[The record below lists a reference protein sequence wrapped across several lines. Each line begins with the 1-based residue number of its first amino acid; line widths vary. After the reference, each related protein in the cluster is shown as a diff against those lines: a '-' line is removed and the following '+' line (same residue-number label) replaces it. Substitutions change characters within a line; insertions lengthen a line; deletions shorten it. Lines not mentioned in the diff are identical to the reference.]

1 MDELVTAGEERPR
14 TAVDGTDSRR
24 STRGLAKTPA
34 GGAHAAEAP
43 HDSALSLVSAF
54 GGVRGMIDM
63 TVPGLVFVVV
73 FTITRETKAS
83 SYAAV
88 AVAGV
93 LAAVRLA
100 RRETLMHAL
109 GGFLGVAIAAYVAV
123 KSGKAENFYL
133 LGVFISGG
141 YALAYIVSILVRWPI
156 IGVVLGP
163 ILGENFTWRKNPE
176 RAAAY
181 TKATWVWVALFV
193 LRIVVQVP
201 LYLAD
206 KVTWLGAAKVALGVP
221 PWLVA
226 IYLTWLI
233 MSKAPPPTKVA
244 DEEFEESEDDSRRDG
259 SRVESGG
266 GAEAGSGAVVDAAVD
281 AAADPLGDT
290 RGSAAAVDGASEPGD
305 ERRPDTG
312 SIR

>member
-1 MDELVTAGEERPR
+1 MTAEAELPRPASEAASPGSGDGAADGHAAAGTGAEEKALDRADD
-14 TAVDGTDSRR
+14 T
-24 STRGLAKTPA
+24 A
-34 GGAHAAEAP
+34 GGAHAAPAGDGTP
-43 HDSALSLVSAF
+43 DSAMSLVAAF

-73 FTITRETKAS
+73 FTITRTTATS
-83 SYAAV
+83 AYAAV
-88 AVAGV
+88 AVAAV
-93 LAAVRLA
+93 LAGIRLM

-109 GGFLGVAIAAYVAV
+109 GGFLGVAIAAFVAI

-133 LGVFISGG
+133 LGVLLSGG
-141 YALAYIVSILVRWPI
+141 YAVAYMVSILVRWPL

-163 ILGENFTWRKNPE
+163 ILGENFTWRKNPA

-233 MSKAPPPTKVA
+233 MSKAPPPVKVTY
-244 DEEFEESEDDSRRDG
+244 DDDR
-259 SRVESGG
+259 
-266 GAEAGSGAVVDAAVD
+266 
-281 AAADPLGDT
+281 P
-290 RGSAAAVDGASEPGD
+290 SA
-305 ERRPDTG
+305 TG
-312 SIR
+312 SESTSR

>member
-1 MDELVTAGEERPR
+1 MKAGEEHPR
-14 TAVDGTDSRR
+14 AAVEGTDSRR
-24 STRGLAKTPA
+24 PERDAAETPE
-34 GGAHAAEAP
+34 GGARAAEAP
-43 HDSALSLVSAF
+43 TDSALSLIAAF

-63 TVPGLVFVVV
+63 TVPGLVFVIV
-73 FTITRETKAS
+73 FTITRETKSS

-141 YALAYIVSILVRWPI
+141 YALAYVVSIMVRWPI

-206 KVTWLGAAKVALGVP
+206 EVTWLGAAKVALGVP

-233 MSKAPPPTKVA
+233 MSKAPPPTKA
-244 DEEFEESEDDSRRDG
+244 DDGGGGEGADGADDS
-259 SRVESGG
+259 
-266 GAEAGSGAVVDAAVD
+266 A
-281 AAADPLGDT
+281 
-290 RGSAAAVDGASEPGD
+290 D

>member
-1 MDELVTAGEERPR
+1 MTTGDTAPR
-14 TAVDGTDSRR
+14 GNDKA
-24 STRGLAKTPA
+24 A
-34 GGAHAAEAP
+34 GAP
-43 HDSALSLVSAF
+43 DSALSLISAF

-73 FTITRETKAS
+73 FTIARETTVSA
-83 SYAAV
+83 YAAV
-88 AVAGV
+88 AVAAV
-93 LAAVRLA
+93 LAGVRLV

-109 GGFLGVAIAAYVAV
+109 GGFLGVAIAAFVAV

-133 LGVFISGG
+133 LGVLLSGG
-141 YALAYIVSILVRWPI
+141 YAVAYTVSILVRWPI

-163 ILGENFTWRKNPE
+163 ILGENFTWRQNPA

-226 IYLTWLI
+226 IYLTWVI
-233 MSKAPPPTKVA
+233 MSKAPPPVKAGHDDGPDRDEA
-244 DEEFEESEDDSRRDG
+244 DPAE
-259 SRVESGG
+259 VSGPDG
-266 GAEAGSGAVVDAAVD
+266 GAD
-281 AAADPLGDT
+281 ADPGVRRPAAESVVPEGADQPSVK
-290 RGSAAAVDGASEPGD
+290 GSDSAA
-305 ERRPDTG
+305 R
-312 SIR
+312 

>member
-1 MDELVTAGEERPR
+1 MTSEAELPRSTADEKGRPAGEGAAPE
-14 TAVDGTDSRR
+14 
-24 STRGLAKTPA
+24 
-34 GGAHAAEAP
+34 GGNP
-43 HDSALSLVSAF
+43 GDSAMSLVAAF

-73 FTITRETKAS
+73 FTIMRETAPS
-83 SYAAV
+83 AYAAV
-88 AVAGV
+88 AVAAV
-93 LAAVRLA
+93 LAAVRLL

-109 GGFLGVAIAAYVAV
+109 GGFLGVAIAAFVAV

-133 LGVFISGG
+133 LGVLLSGG
-141 YALAYIVSILVRWPI
+141 YALAYTVSILVRWPL

-163 ILGENFTWRKNPE
+163 ILGENFTWRKNPA

-233 MSKAPPPTKVA
+233 MSKAPPPVKVKYDDDDEA
-244 DEEFEESEDDSRRDG
+244 DGTADSEG
-259 SRVESGG
+259 
-266 GAEAGSGAVVDAAVD
+266 AGSAVGAGDAPAAD
-281 AAADPLGDT
+281 AQGALPAAAADGDT
-290 RGSAAAVDGASEPGD
+290 PSTVRSDSAS
-305 ERRPDTG
+305 R
-312 SIR
+312 

>member
-1 MDELVTAGEERPR
+1 MGDRDLRTDDDRGRTGEGGPVTAEAERPHPAPEGGVEPSGEGDR
-14 TAVDGTDSRR
+14 TTADPADSADSVDGKAPGRGDDPTDSADG
-24 STRGLAKTPA
+24 TATGTP
-34 GGAHAAEAP
+34 
-43 HDSALSLVSAF
+43 DSAMSMVAAF

-73 FTITRETKAS
+73 FTITRATPPSAWS
-83 SYAAV
+83 AV
-88 AVAGV
+88 AVAAV
-93 LAAVRLA
+93 LAGIRLM

-109 GGFLGVAIAAYVAV
+109 GGFLGVAIAAFVAL
-123 KSGKAENFYL
+123 KSGRAENFYL
-133 LGVFISGG
+133 LGVLLSGG
-141 YALAYIVSILVRWPI
+141 YALAYTVSILVRWPL

-163 ILGENFTWRKNPE
+163 ILGENFTWRKNPA

-181 TKATWVWVALFV
+181 TKATWVWVALFM

-233 MSKAPPPTKVA
+233 MSKAPPPVKVTY
-244 DEEFEESEDDSRRDG
+244 DD
-259 SRVESGG
+259 
-266 GAEAGSGAVVDAAVD
+266 
-281 AAADPLGDT
+281 
-290 RGSAAAVDGASEPGD
+290 
-305 ERRPDTG
+305 RPSTTG
-312 SIR
+312 SDSASR

>member
-1 MDELVTAGEERPR
+1 MTAGEERPR
-14 TAVDGTDSRR
+14 
-24 STRGLAKTPA
+24 PA
-34 GGAHAAEAP
+34 GGGTGSRAVGPDAGSAPTGKPVAAEGGP
-43 HDSALSLVSAF
+43 DSAMSLIAAF

-63 TVPGLVFVVV
+63 TVPGLVFVIA
-73 FTITRETKAS
+73 FTISRETTTS

-93 LAAVRLA
+93 LAVVRLV

-233 MSKAPPPTKVA
+233 MSKAPPPTKAHHNDAAEDGAGDGAA
-244 DEEFEESEDDSRRDG
+244 D
-259 SRVESGG
+259 
-266 GAEAGSGAVVDAAVD
+266 SGAVV
-281 AAADPLGDT
+281 G
-290 RGSAAAVDGASEPGD
+290 DGASGPGD
-305 ERRPDTG
+305 GRRSDTG
-312 SIR
+312 PRR

>member
-1 MDELVTAGEERPR
+1 MDELVTAGEEHPR
-14 TAVDGTDSRR
+14 TAVDGTDSRPPAR
-24 STRGLAKTPA
+24 DTAETETPRRGS
-34 GGAHAAEAP
+34 HAAEAP
-43 HDSALSLVSAF
+43 TDSALSLIAAF

-63 TVPGLVFVVV
+63 TVPGLVFVIV
-73 FTITRETKAS
+73 FTITRETKTS

-141 YALAYIVSILVRWPI
+141 YALAYIVSIAVRWPI

-233 MSKAPPPTKVA
+233 MSKAPPPVKA
-244 DEEFEESEDDSRRDG
+244 EDAGDAEDTEDSAGPAAGPKD
-259 SRVESGG
+259 
-266 GAEAGSGAVVDAAVD
+266 AAGSA
-281 AAADPLGDT
+281 
-290 RGSAAAVDGASEPGD
+290 GSAD

>member
-1 MDELVTAGEERPR
+1 MSAEAELPRSGAETAESG
-14 TAVDGTDSRR
+14 
-24 STRGLAKTPA
+24 PA
-34 GGAHAAEAP
+34 GTAESP
-43 HDSALSLVSAF
+43 TDSALSLIAAF

-63 TVPGLVFVVV
+63 TVPGLVFVIV
-73 FTITRETKAS
+73 FTISRETTTS

-88 AVAGV
+88 AVAAV
-93 LAAVRLA
+93 LAAVRLI

-109 GGFLGVAIAAYVAV
+109 GGFLGVAIAAFVAV
-123 KSGKAENFYL
+123 KSGRAENFYL
-133 LGVFISGG
+133 LGVLLSGG
-141 YALAYIVSILVRWPI
+141 YALAYIVSILVRWPL

-163 ILGENFTWRKNPE
+163 ILGENFTWRQNPA

-226 IYLTWLI
+226 IYLTWVI
-233 MSKAPPPTKVA
+233 MSKAPPPVKVGYDDEDDESA
-244 DEEFEESEDDSRRDG
+244 DEK
-259 SRVESGG
+259 
-266 GAEAGSGAVVDAAVD
+266 
-281 AAADPLGDT
+281 ADEQADEKVGE
-290 RGSAAAVDGASEPGD
+290 SAAATADDQPSISGSESTA
-305 ERRPDTG
+305 R
-312 SIR
+312 